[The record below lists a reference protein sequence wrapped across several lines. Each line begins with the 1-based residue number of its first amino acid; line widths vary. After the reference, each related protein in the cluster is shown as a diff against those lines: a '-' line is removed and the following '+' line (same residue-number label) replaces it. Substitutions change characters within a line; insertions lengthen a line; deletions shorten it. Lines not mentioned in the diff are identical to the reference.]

1 MTENELSA
9 LTLKQLIDRSAEL
22 FADRPALSS
31 MDGGGLTYA
40 ELKESCDALGRQLVQ
55 LGVGFGDSVAILS
68 ENSPQWGVA
77 YFAITAMG
85 AVAVPILTEFHPD
98 AVAHIIRHSGAKVVF
113 VSEKLFAKAA
123 DAEYDPKP
131 IFLDMDGFGRLD
143 QGLGKDAFAALK
155 SAGLRS
161 FRKWKEKALRLT
173 HIAPKEPTEDDP
185 AAIVY
190 TSGTSGHSK
199 GVMLTHKN
207 IMANAL
213 AVHSIVELTC
223 NDRLL
228 SILPL
233 PHTYECTVGLVLPM
247 SIGAQV
253 FYLDKPPTA
262 RALLPALTQVRPT
275 VMLVVPLV
283 MEKLYKTNVL
293 PKLTA
298 SGISRFLYGIP
309 FFRRLINRLAGR
321 KLRETFGGLLR
332 IMAIGGAPLAADAE
346 RFLSEARFPYCIG
359 YGMTETAPL
368 ISGDGPVLTRI
379 AAAGRPIPG
388 VSVRI
393 ADANPQ
399 TGEGEIQVKGPNVM
413 RGYFK
418 DPERTAEV
426 FTPDGWL
433 RTGDLGLMSEDSYVY
448 IKGRSKNMILGPSGE
463 NIYPEEIESFFFD
476 SPYVLE
482 VLVYQHAD
490 RLTARVYLDAA
501 KLDELFAGNSQQ
513 DASAKTA
520 ELLESIRA
528 DVNTKVSS
536 FSKVAK
542 VIEQT
547 EPFEKTPTQKIK
559 RYLYVDS

>member
-9 LTLKQLIDRSAEL
+9 LTLKQLLDRSAEL

-40 ELKESCDALGRQLVQ
+40 ELKESCDALGRQLAQ

-98 AVAHIIRHSGAKVVF
+98 AVAHIIRHSGAKVIF

-131 IFLDMDGFGRLD
+131 VFLDMDGFGRLD

-155 SAGLRS
+155 NAGLRS

-173 HIAPKEPTEDDP
+173 LVAPKEPTEDDP

-213 AVHSIVELTC
+213 AVHSIVEITC

-298 SGISRFLYGIP
+298 SRLSLFLYGIP
-309 FFRRLINRLAGR
+309 FFRRFINRLAGR

-368 ISGDGPVLTRI
+368 ISGDGP
-379 AAAGRPIPG
+379 
-388 VSVRI
+388 
-393 ADANPQ
+393 
-399 TGEGEIQVKGPNVM
+399 GEHFP
-413 RGYFK
+413 
-418 DPERTAEV
+418 
-426 FTPDGWL
+426 
-433 RTGDLGLMSEDSYVY
+433 LGC
-448 IKGRSKNMILGPSGE
+448 
-463 NIYPEEIESFFFD
+463 
-476 SPYVLE
+476 
-482 VLVYQHAD
+482 
-490 RLTARVYLDAA
+490 RLPR
-501 KLDELFAGNSQQ
+501 
-513 DASAKTA
+513 
-520 ELLESIRA
+520 
-528 DVNTKVSS
+528 
-536 FSKVAK
+536 
-542 VIEQT
+542 
-547 EPFEKTPTQKIK
+547 
-559 RYLYVDS
+559 